1 MARALLIAEKNS
13 VRNAVDTYIKKH
25 GFKDRVDC
33 FAAQG
38 HLIRMQEPNEYCEEW
53 NGKWNMNVLPMVPEN
68 LEFRFEV
75 TKDAGARKKYDDIVK
90 AIHNNS
96 YDYLINACDSD
107 REGEAIFWY
116 IYNHMKC
123 TLPVK
128 RYWENGLTDES
139 IGHALKTLRDYG
151 DNKTP
156 NLVNLRTASFLRGEF
171 DWLVGMNFTR
181 AASLAMGSVVKLG
194 RVKTPVLWILVDLE
208 KRIKNFKQKTDYRVF
223 SMYPDDTS
231 YEFKHVAE
239 SEKGTYAAVIYED
252 RNEAEEKIKELKMIS
267 SGIVKSVES
276 KNRKTKPGKLFT
288 LSDIQVDASKYFNM
302 SVAESSAIMQ
312 ALYEA
317 KITTYP
323 RTKNPYLSTSETT
336 AFPKM
341 LEACKNI
348 PSLRKYAELILQ
360 DKSAIEKVKKN
371 TRYVNDKVTA
381 QEGHCAIVLTGQ
393 AFDYDSLSSDQQTLL
408 ELVAKRFLAIF
419 LPDME
424 EKETTCIVEY
434 GNDLFRTITSKT
446 LNMGFMELY
455 NTKEKEPKE
464 ISLKKGDSIK
474 FNEFQ
479 IGEVISTPPKRMSDG
494 ALIAAMRSPAKYLHE
509 QNVKMKEILKETDG
523 IGTEATRKE
532 IIPQLIADKYIE
544 MKGKGNLLYPT
555 ELGMAIIENL
565 GEMDITAVD
574 LTAVWE
580 TKLEE
585 IKLGKLSEEAF
596 KKEMLKFVEDNV
608 EVFKTRKY
616 HRLNSGNTESK
627 TIGICPACGGNVY
640 SNKNAYFCENFKGKN
655 EGCQFVLKKE
665 LLGGKI
671 SEANM
676 KKIINGEATDAISMK
691 MQKDGKLIQTKKKL
705 IYNPNT
711 KKIEFY
717 RTEAKKV
724 GICPRCGGELIETDK
739 YVMCR
744 NFTKEDKCPVIFKKD
759 FMGAKLST
767 EEILGLFNGDN
778 SETHKFKKK
787 DGQKFEA
794 RVHYNIKDN
803 KISFVR
809 DSSGTCPCCGGEIN
823 GPFNGKYGDFYACSN
838 RCGLIIS
845 KVIGGHTLTAKELS
859 RLLNGEKLESVNMTG
874 KEGKSYKASLYIDTA
889 NKKVEREFVNN
900 AKTSF
905 Q

>member
-13 VRNAVDTYIKKH
+13 VRNAVDTYIKKY

-38 HLIRMQEPNEYCEEW
+38 HLIRMQEPNEYCDEW
-53 NGKWNMNVLPMVPEN
+53 AGKWNMNVLPMIPKN
-68 LEFRFEV
+68 FEFQFEV
-75 TKDAGARKKYDDIVK
+75 SKDAGAKKKYNDIVK
-90 AIHNNS
+90 ALRDNH

-116 IYNHMKC
+116 IYNHIGC
-123 TLPVK
+123 SLPVK

-181 AASLAMGSVVKLG
+181 AASLAMGSIVKLG

-208 KRIKNFKQKTDYRVF
+208 KRIKNFKQKIDYRIF
-223 SMYPDDTS
+223 SMFPDDAS
-231 YEFKHVAE
+231 YEFKHVIE
-239 SEKGTYAAVIYED
+239 EEGGYTVVTYEN
-252 RNEAEEKIKELKMIS
+252 REEAEAKTKELNKIT
-267 SGIVKSVES
+267 SGTVKSIDS

-288 LSDIQVDASKYFNM
+288 LSDIQVEASKHFNM

-312 ALYEA
+312 LLYEA

-348 PSLRKYAELILQ
+348 PSLKKYAESILQ
-360 DKSAIEKVKKN
+360 DKSLIEKVKKN

-393 AFDYDSLSSDQQTLL
+393 TFDFNSLSQDQQILL

-434 GNDLFRTITSKT
+434 GNDLFRAITSKT
-446 LNMGFMELY
+446 LNLGFMELY
-455 NTKEKEPKE
+455 DTKKKNNKEL
-464 ISLKKGDSIK
+464 SLKDGDKIK
-474 FNEFQ
+474 FNKFQ
-479 IGEVISTPPKRMSDG
+479 IGEVVSAPPKRMSDG

-555 ELGMAIIENL
+555 ELGIAIIENL

-585 IKLGKLSEEAF
+585 IKLGELSEDKF

-616 HRLNSGNTESK
+616 HRLNSNNTERK

-640 SNKNAYFCENFKGKN
+640 SNKNVYYCENFKGKD

-665 LLGGKI
+665 LFGGKI
-671 SEANM
+671 NEANM
-676 KKIINGEATDAISMK
+676 KKIMNGEASNDISMK
-691 MQKDGKLIQTKKKL
+691 ITKDGKEISVKRKL
-705 IYNPNT
+705 IFNPQT
-711 KKIEFY
+711 KKIEFNKS
-717 RTEAKKV
+717 EIKKV
-724 GICPRCGGELIETDK
+724 GICPQCGEELIETDK
-739 YVMCR
+739 YVMCK
-744 NFTKEDKCPVIFKKD
+744 NFTKEENRCHIIFKKD

-767 EEILGLFNGDN
+767 EEILELFDGNN
-778 SETHKFKKK
+778 SEIYKFKNKE
-787 DGQKFEA
+787 GQKFEA
-794 RVHYNIKDN
+794 RLRYDVKNN
-803 KISFVR
+803 KISFIR
-809 DSSGTCPCCGGEIN
+809 ESSGTCPCCGGIIN
-823 GPFNGKYGDFYACSN
+823 GPFNGKYGEFYACSN

-845 KVIGGHTLTAKELS
+845 RTIGGHTFTNKEIKK
-859 RLLNGEKLESVNMTG
+859 LLNGDKLENINMIG
-874 KEGKSYKASLYIDTA
+874 KEGKPYVASIYIDIE
-889 NKKVEREFVNN
+889 NKRIGREFINDT
-900 AKTSF
+900 KTS
-905 Q
+905 